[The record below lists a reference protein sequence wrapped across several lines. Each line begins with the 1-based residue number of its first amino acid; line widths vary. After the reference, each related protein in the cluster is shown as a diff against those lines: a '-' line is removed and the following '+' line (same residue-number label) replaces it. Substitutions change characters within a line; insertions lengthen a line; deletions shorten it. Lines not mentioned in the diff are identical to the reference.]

1 MANVHS
7 PLDQFL
13 VKPLIDLSLGGI
25 DISFTN
31 SASFIVLTTIVI
43 MLLQYF
49 AVSSDPLKPNKISVL
64 FEILYD
70 FSAGLVIENA
80 GKKARTFAPL
90 IFSLF
95 MFVLCANLFG
105 MLPYSFTITS
115 QFAIT
120 ATLALFIFLGITCIG
135 FYIHGLKYL
144 RIFYPNGIPLWIAPL
159 LVPMEILSYLIRPI
173 TLSVRLFLN
182 VTAGHMLLKVFAGF
196 VLLVGSTWAFA
207 PILFNVAFIGF
218 EFCIA
223 ILQAYIF
230 TILTCIYLNDALNLH

>member
-1 MANVHS
+1 MSGHHS

-13 VKPLIDLSLGGI
+13 IKPLVHLSASGIDLSI
-25 DISFTN
+25 TN
-31 SASFIVLTTIVI
+31 SSLFIILTTLSI
-43 MLLQYF
+43 MVMQYC
-49 AVSSDPLKPNKISVL
+49 AVCSDPLRPNKIATL

-80 GKKARTFAPL
+80 GAGAKAYAPL

-115 QFAIT
+115 QFAVT
-120 ATLALFIFLGITCIG
+120 ATLALFIFITITIVG
-135 FYIHGLKYL
+135 FKIHGLKYL
-144 RIFYPNGIPLWIAPL
+144 RIFYPTGIPGWIAPL
-159 LVPMEILSYLIRPI
+159 LIPMEVLSYLIRPV

-182 VTAGHMLLKVFAGF
+182 LTAGHMLLKVFAGF
-196 VLLVGSTWAFA
+196 VIMVGSTWALA
-207 PILFNVAFIGF
+207 PILFNVVFIGF
-218 EFCIA
+218 EFCVA